1 MKRYLLFGM
10 ITCLTLQAFG
20 SSAWAQEVGRYQL
33 FQGKYTHWDTDQNTS
48 AEQNELF
55 LLDTA
60 TGEVSVYVS
69 TTTKGKQLKYWSPAV
84 IDETKPSSLGT

>member
-1 MKRYLLFGM
+1 MKRYLLFVM
-10 ITCLTLQAFG
+10 IVYLALQAFG
-20 SSAWAQEVGRYQL
+20 SSVWAQEVGRYQL

-48 AEQNELF
+48 AEQSELF

-84 IDETKPSSLGT
+84 IDETKSSSLGT